1 MALKIDVR
9 ITANAGRNQV
19 VGWQGDRL
27 KIKIKAPAVEG
38 KANEELLQFLAERL
52 QVRRREIGIDRG
64 ETAKA
69 KVIWVEGIYQAQLSE
84 RLGLKAS

>member
-1 MALKIDVR
+1 M
-9 ITANAGRNQV
+9 
-19 VGWQGDRL
+19 GWQGDRL

-38 KANEELLQFLAERL
+38 KANEEVLQFLAERL

-69 KVIWVEGIYQAQLSE
+69 KVIWVEGIDQAQLSE